1 MRLSLLALLLAGP
14 TFAETPKPDITK
26 PDEPLAKSFSAAKAA
41 EYIDGASLYWT
52 RERKCF
58 SCHTNVF
65 YMAARPLVPGGDAA
79 PLKEMRGFLEN
90 EAAGWDENKPPRAD
104 YYALTTAMAL
114 ASHDAVTTGKLH
126 PMTRKAF
133 EWSIKLQKP
142 DGSWKWP
149 ICDWPPL
156 EHDHYY
162 GVVFMAIAFG
172 TAPEDFA
179 KSDGAKPALDKV
191 RDYLKKNPPPD
202 LHHKA
207 SLAWA
212 SLKIDGLMTEDE
224 RKAVAKEL
232 LAKQRA
238 DGGWSLPIIGDYA
251 KRRDG
256 TPNDKDAPS
265 DGYATGYSV
274 FILRQLGV
282 KADDPALKKAVAWL
296 KANQRASGR
305 WFTRSLQVDRTNQNA
320 HLITNVGSVFCVLAL
335 HACGEPL
342 KD

>member
-1 MRLSLLALLLAGP
+1 MRLPVLALFLTAPALAD
-14 TFAETPKPDITK
+14 TPKPAITN
-26 PDEPLAKSFSAAKAA
+26 PDEPIAKSFSATRAA
-41 EYIDGASLYWT
+41 EYIDGVSLHWT

-65 YMAARPLVPGGDAA
+65 YMSARPLIPGGDSA
-79 PLKEMRGFLEN
+79 PIKEMREFLEN
-90 EAAGWDENKPPRAD
+90 EAAGWEKTPPKAD
-104 YYALTTAMAL
+104 YYVLSTAMSL
-114 ASHDAVTTGKLH
+114 AGHDAATTGKLH
-126 PMTRKAF
+126 PMTRKALD
-133 EWSIKLQKP
+133 WSHKLQKP

-149 ICDWPPL
+149 KCDWPPL
-156 EHDHYY
+156 EHDDWY
-162 GVVFMAIAFG
+162 GVVFMAIAYG
-172 TAPEDFA
+172 IAPEDYA
-179 KSDGAKPALDKV
+179 KSEHVQPT
-191 RDYLKKNPPPD
+191 LKKMNAYFKANPPPD

-207 SLAWA
+207 ALAWA

-224 RKAVAKEL
+224 RKSVVKEL

-238 DGGWSLPIIGDYA
+238 DGGWCLPAIGDYA

-256 TPNDKDAPS
+256 SPNNADAPS

-282 KADDPALKKAVAWL
+282 KADDSALKKAVTWL
-296 KANQRASGR
+296 KSNQRESGR

-335 HACGEPL
+335 HACGEAL